1 MSDTSLRRFLVEDLE
16 IENDFC
22 VIRGRE
28 AHHMSRVLR
37 KRKRDAVILLD
48 GKGGRFLAE
57 IQAVSGNAV
66 SMRIKE
72 TMASATVP
80 AIEITL
86 CQAVIKSSA
95 MDYLIQ
101 KTSELGVARIL
112 PFFSSRSVVHLGAE
126 RCKKKRHRW
135 KEIAHG
141 AAKQCNR
148 DIPAE
153 IGFPAS
159 FEEQLNLA
167 GNTPGPKVILWEK
180 ENAEDLKTLLRDQ
193 GTPERFTGMVGPEGG
208 FTAEEITRARHAGFV
223 PVSMGSR
230 ILRAETAAMVLVTL
244 VQYEWGDLQLL
255 RGGSPHAS
263 TARSFANP
271 TPH

>member
-1 MSDTSLRRFLVEDLE
+1 MNDTSLRRFLVEGLE

-22 VIRGRE
+22 VIKGRE

-37 KRKRDAVILLD
+37 MRERDAVILLD

-57 IQAVSGNAV
+57 IQSVSGDAV
-66 SMRIKE
+66 GMKIKE
-72 TMASATVP
+72 AMDPATAVP
-80 AIEITL
+80 AVEIAL
-86 CQAVIKSSA
+86 CQAVIKSSP

-112 PFFSSRSVVHLGAE
+112 PFFSSRSVVHLGVE
-126 RCKKKRHRW
+126 RCKKKRQRW
-135 KEIAHG
+135 KEIAHS

-153 IGFPAS
+153 IGSPVS

-180 ENAEDLKTLLRDQ
+180 ENAQDLKALLKDQ
-193 GTPERFTGMVGPEGG
+193 GPPRRFTGMVGPEGG

-223 PVSMGSR
+223 PVSMGGR

-244 VQYEWGDLQLL
+244 VQYEWGDLQPL
-255 RGGSPHAS
+255 RSGSPHAS
-263 TARSFANP
+263 NA
-271 TPH
+271 

>member
-1 MSDTSLRRFLVEDLE
+1 MNDTSLRRFLVEDLE

-22 VIRGRE
+22 VIKGRE
-28 AHHMSRVLR
+28 AHHMSKVLR
-37 KRKRDAVILLD
+37 MRERDAVILLD

-57 IQAVSGNAV
+57 IQSVSGHAV

-72 TMASATVP
+72 TMDSAAVSSV
-80 AIEITL
+80 EITL
-86 CQAVIKSSA
+86 CQAVIKSNP

-112 PFFSSRSVVHLGAE
+112 PFFSAHSVVHLDVE
-126 RCKKKRHRW
+126 RSKKKRRRW
-135 KEIAHG
+135 KEIAHS

-153 IGFPAS
+153 IGFPLS
-159 FEEQLNLA
+159 FKELLNLA
-167 GNTPGPKVILWEK
+167 VDTPGPKVILWEK
-180 ENAEDLKTLLRDQ
+180 ENAQDLKTLLKDQ
-193 GTPERFTGMVGPEGG
+193 DPPRRFTGMVGPEGG
-208 FTAEEITRARHAGFV
+208 FTAEEMTRAWDAGFV

-230 ILRAETAAMVLVTL
+230 ILRAETAAVVLVTL

-255 RGGSPHAS
+255 LPGGSPHAS
-263 TARSFANP
+263 NA
-271 TPH
+271 